1 MKRLEKMT
9 QFNITWEEQLQ
20 ALSKLDGLHHP
31 HKLEDISVH
40 WVFNPVDISVF
51 VTCATMSSHNT
62 HYTFKPQSSPDDAMV
77 REYVLSRIIAD
88 NLKYVDNLYLAAGA
102 VICGN
107 DEYISDGNVVG
118 IHIADGVGGNKLILP
133 VIEFMPG
140 VHVDDISDKLIK
152 SSSYQGIF
160 KTDNLEE
167 FEFLVDKKNANNVKE
182 LILAYTDYFANKL
195 AFKDPA
201 EPAVEMYQF
210 IDRTEVY
217 FSFEGCHPDVE
228 EVLFTIKI
236 VRYNQP
242 LNSTAM
248 QVFLKNPLLSH
259 IRTVVRQ
266 DLPAKFVG
274 GVLFNF

>member
-1 MKRLEKMT
+1 MT

-20 ALSKLDGLHHP
+20 SLSKLDGLCHP

-40 WVFNPVDISVF
+40 WVFNPVDVSVF

-77 REYVLSRIIAD
+77 REYVLSRIIAE

-102 VICGN
+102 VICSD
-107 DEYISDGNVVG
+107 DEYISDGNVIG

-140 VHVDDISDKLIK
+140 VHVDDISDELIE

-167 FEFLVDKKNANNVKE
+167 FEFLVDKKNAINVKE

-217 FSFEGCHPDVE
+217 FSFEGCHSDVE

-236 VRYNQP
+236 TRYNQP

-248 QVFLKNPLLSH
+248 QVFLKNPLLPH
-259 IRTVVRQ
+259 IRTIVRQ
-266 DLPAKFVG
+266 ANPTQRPR

>member
-1 MKRLEKMT
+1 MT
-9 QFNITWEEQLQ
+9 QFNITWEEQRQ
-20 ALSKLDGLHHP
+20 SLSKLDGSFHP
-31 HKLEDISVH
+31 HKLEDITIQ
-40 WVFNPVDISVF
+40 WVYDPVDNSVF
-51 VTCATMSSHNT
+51 VRCAAMGNYDTYH
-62 HYTFKPQSSPDDAMV
+62 TFKPQSSPDNAMV
-77 REYVLSRIIAD
+77 REYVLSRIIAE
-88 NLKYVDNLYLAAGA
+88 NLKYVDNLYLAAGV
-102 VICGN
+102 VIFGD
-107 DEYISDGNVVG
+107 DEYIRDGNVIG
-118 IHIADGVGGNKLILP
+118 IHIADCVGYDKLILP

-140 VHVDDISDKLIK
+140 VHIDDISDELIK

-167 FEFLVDKKNANNVKE
+167 FEFLVDKKNAVNVQN
-182 LILAYTDYFANKL
+182 LILTYTDYFTNKL
-195 AFKDPA
+195 AFKEPA

-248 QVFLKNPLLSH
+248 QVFLKNPLLPH

>member
-1 MKRLEKMT
+1 MT

-20 ALSKLDGLHHP
+20 ALSKLDDLHHP

-40 WVFNPVDISVF
+40 WIFNPVDISVF

-107 DEYISDGNVVG
+107 DEYISDGNVIG

-140 VHVDDISDKLIK
+140 VHVDDISDELIE

-167 FEFLVDKKNANNVKE
+167 FEFLVDKKNAINVKE
-182 LILAYTDYFANKL
+182 LILAHTDYFANKL

-217 FSFEGCHPDVE
+217 FSFEGCHSDVE

-236 VRYNQP
+236 TRYNQP

-248 QVFLKNPLLSH
+248 QVFLKNPLLPH
-259 IRTVVRQ
+259 IRTIVRQ
-266 DLPAKFVG
+266 ANPTQRTR